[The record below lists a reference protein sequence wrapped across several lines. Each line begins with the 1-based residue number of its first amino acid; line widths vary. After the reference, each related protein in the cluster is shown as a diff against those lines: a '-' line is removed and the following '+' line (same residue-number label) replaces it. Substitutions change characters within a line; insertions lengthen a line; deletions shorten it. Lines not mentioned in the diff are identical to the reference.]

1 MIRQGSCSESGLPKG
16 QGWSTG
22 APGAVRQ
29 LQRQLRAFGA
39 HILCLACLG
48 GSDTSLWTESP
59 VINRQPALLAWQK
72 LGRMGLGVTH
82 KKNLSSRRA
91 QPSSQALGEELVQHS
106 ACCYP
111 GLGSRIGAG
120 GVVSLLTGS
129 GAFDVTMRNVFCI
142 YVSLLDR
149 R

>member
-16 QGWSTG
+16 QGWTTG

-29 LQRQLRAFGA
+29 LQRQLHAFGA
-39 HILCLACLG
+39 HTLCLACLG
-48 GSDTSLWTESP
+48 GSDTCLWTESR
-59 VINRQPALLAWQK
+59 VINRQPALLAWQE

-82 KKNLSSRRA
+82 KENLSSRRA
-91 QPSSQALGEELVQHS
+91 QTSSQALGEELVQHS

-111 GLGSRIGAG
+111 GRGSRVGVG

-129 GAFDVTMRNVFCI
+129 GAFDVTV
-142 YVSLLDR
+142 
-149 R
+149 